1 MPGKAHCHGAAIS
14 IPVYVYVLRSLPVMK
29 VFLTALIMPI
39 AAVSIDT
46 VFGRSTVL
54 RLIAA
59 AGLMLLSLFL
69 FEGGA

>member
-1 MPGKAHCHGAAIS
+1 
-14 IPVYVYVLRSLPVMK
+14 MK